1 MLLLTLFVML
11 VLANGMPVI
20 AHWLLGDRW
29 SHAIDGGRMW
39 RDGRPL
45 FGSSKT
51 WRGLISGGIA
61 CTLFSM
67 LAGLGLVF
75 GLVFG
80 LLALGGDL
88 VSSFIKRRMGL
99 ASSAQALGLDQLPE
113 AAIPL
118 TYAALVLPFPWWQ
131 AVVLVLVFG
140 VANVVCSPLLY
151 RLGIRRHPH

>member
-1 MLLLTLFVML
+1 MLSLTLFVML

-29 SHAIDGGRMW
+29 SRAIDGGRMW

-45 FGSSKT
+45 LGNSKT
-51 WRGLISGGIA
+51 WRGLLSGGVA

-88 VSSFIKRRMGL
+88 ISSFIKRRMGL

-118 TYAALVLPFPWWQ
+118 AYAALVLPLPWWQ